1 MAILSLSI
9 DRQEDK
15 KCGSKSGEEAFA
27 HCSLRVHCLQSLP
40 PREMTCRTVTA
51 ILAVLSTAHCATL
64 AAPID
69 LGGFD
74 HHHHKTKAYA
84 QAIVWIPDVVA
95 RTVFPS
101 PTGKK
106 ALLRIPAVT

>member
-1 MAILSLSI
+1 
-9 DRQEDK
+9 
-15 KCGSKSGEEAFA
+15 
-27 HCSLRVHCLQSLP
+27 V
-40 PREMTCRTVTA
+40 MTYRTVTA
-51 ILAVLSTAHCATL
+51 ILAVLSTAFCAAQEVPL
-64 AAPID
+64 AA
-69 LGGFD
+69 GGFG
-74 HHHHKTKAYA
+74 HPYHKTKAYA

>member
-1 MAILSLSI
+1 MLIAPCRSI
-9 DRQEDK
+9 
-15 KCGSKSGEEAFA
+15 AFNRC
-27 HCSLRVHCLQSLP
+27 HRV
-40 PREMTCRTVTA
+40 MTYRIVTA
-51 ILAVLSTAHCATL
+51 ILGALSTALCAAL
-64 AAPID
+64 AAPLD

-101 PTGKK
+101 LTGKK
-106 ALLRIPAVT
+106 APLRIPSVT